1 MLVKITGVTSDGD
14 RFEFERELRSVP
26 LLGDVV
32 EYGGERYAVEA
43 RTEDNRAGEIIA
55 GACRLKPPLKD
66 LEAER
71 CPKADFIAGA
81 TKRCINPVGHL
92 GPCTFAP

>member
-14 RFEFERELRSVP
+14 RFEFERELSSVP

-32 EYGGERYAVEA
+32 EYEGERYTVEA
-43 RTEDNRAGEIIA
+43 RTEDNRAGKIIA
-55 GACRLKPPLKD
+55 GACRLTPPLKH
-66 LEAER
+66 LEPDR
-71 CPKADFIAGA
+71 CPKTDFIAGSP
-81 TKRCINPVGHL
+81 KRCINPVGHL